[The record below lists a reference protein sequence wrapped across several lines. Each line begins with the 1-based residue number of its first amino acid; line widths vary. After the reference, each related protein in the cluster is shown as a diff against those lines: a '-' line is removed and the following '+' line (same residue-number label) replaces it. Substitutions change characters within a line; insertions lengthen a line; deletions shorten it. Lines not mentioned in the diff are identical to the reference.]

1 MDIVTYAILNGQIDS
16 AVSGIADIGMSA
28 DKTKLVFTLNDGTTR
43 ELSVDGLH
51 THSNLDDI
59 LEKFTVV
66 NGELYFDGKKVT
78 NENVDLSDYYKKE
91 EVDNRLNEK
100 VDKVVGKTLTS
111 NDFTDDYKTK
121 LDDLETNLDKKVDK
135 ETGKSLIEDTV
146 LTKIDTHLKDTTS
159 HLTKNEKEKLDELGK
174 QTETTTDAEGNKTVK
189 TNGVTSIYD
198 KNGNITSTTF
208 GGVKVNYKDGA
219 VESTKINNLEVKKN
233 NDGSSSLGDL
243 KLSKDE
249 NGNIFADDKPIT
261 NQTTTTTTETGN
273 TITTITNGNIKSVTE
288 KDNTGKVVSDKVL
301 VNDRDLSEIIQDG
314 SEWASKEDVNS
325 VLSDTYNEL
334 GW

>member
-100 VDKVVGKTLTS
+100 VDK
-111 NDFTDDYKTK
+111 
-121 LDDLETNLDKKVDK
+121 EI
-135 ETGKSLIEDTV
+135 GKSLIEDTV

-174 QTETTTDAEGNKTVK
+174 QTETTTDVEGNKIVK

-198 KNGNITSTTF
+198 KNGNITSTTI

-219 VESTKINNLEVKKN
+219 VESTKINNLEIKKN
-233 NDGSSSLGDL
+233 NDGSSNLGDL

-249 NGNIFADDKPIT
+249 NGNIFADNKPIT
-261 NQTTTTTTETGN
+261 DQTTTTTTETGN

-301 VNDRDLSEIIQDG
+301 VNDKDLSEIIQEG

-325 VLSDTYNEL
+325 VLSDTYSEL

>member
-16 AVSGIADIGMSA
+16 AVSGINDIGMSA

-100 VDKVVGKTLTS
+100 VDK
-111 NDFTDDYKTK
+111 
-121 LDDLETNLDKKVDK
+121 

-174 QTETTTDAEGNKTVK
+174 QTETTTDVEGNKIVK

-198 KNGNITSTTF
+198 KNGNIISTTI

-233 NDGSSSLGDL
+233 NDGSSNLGDL

-249 NGNIFADDKPIT
+249 NGNIFADNKPIT
-261 NQTTTTTTETGN
+261 DQTTTTTTETGN

-301 VNDRDLSEIIQDG
+301 VNDKDLSEIIQEG

>member
-100 VDKVVGKTLTS
+100 VDK
-111 NDFTDDYKTK
+111 
-121 LDDLETNLDKKVDK
+121 EI
-135 ETGKSLIEDTV
+135 GKSLIEDTV

-174 QTETTTDAEGNKTVK
+174 QTETTTDVEGNKTVK

-233 NDGSSSLGDL
+233 NDGSSNLGDL

-249 NGNIFADDKPIT
+249 NGNIFADNKPIT
-261 NQTTTTTTETGN
+261 DQTTTTTTETGN

-301 VNDRDLSEIIQDG
+301 VNDKDLSEIIQEG

-325 VLSDTYNEL
+325 VLSDTYSEL

>member
-100 VDKVVGKTLTS
+100 VDK
-111 NDFTDDYKTK
+111 
-121 LDDLETNLDKKVDK
+121 EI
-135 ETGKSLIEDTV
+135 GKSLIEDTV

-174 QTETTTDAEGNKTVK
+174 QTETTTDVEGNKIVK

-198 KNGNITSTTF
+198 KNGNITSTTI

-249 NGNIFADDKPIT
+249 NGNVFVDNKPIT
-261 NQTTTTTTETGN
+261 DQTTTTTTETGN

-301 VNDRDLSEIIQDG
+301 VNDKDLSEIIQDG

>member
-66 NGELYFDGKKVT
+66 DGELYFDGKKVA
-78 NENVDLSDYYKKE
+78 NGNVDLSGYYKKE
-91 EVDNRLNEK
+91 EVDNRLN
-100 VDKVVGKTLTS
+100 
-111 NDFTDDYKTK
+111 
-121 LDDLETNLDKKVDK
+121 KKVDK
-135 ETGKSLIEDTV
+135 EIGKSLIEDTV

-174 QTETTTDAEGNKTVK
+174 QTETTTDVEGNKIVK

-198 KNGNITSTTF
+198 KNGNIISTTI

-233 NDGSSSLGDL
+233 NDGSSNLGDL

-249 NGNIFADDKPIT
+249 NGNIFADNKPIT
-261 NQTTTTTTETGN
+261 DQTTTTTTETGN

-301 VNDRDLSEIIQDG
+301 VNDKDLSEIIQDG
-314 SEWASKEDVNS
+314 SEWATKEDVNS
-325 VLSDTYNEL
+325 VLSDTYSEL

>member
-66 NGELYFDGKKVT
+66 DGELYFDGKKVT

-174 QTETTTDAEGNKTVK
+174 QTETTTDVEGNKIVK

-249 NGNIFADDKPIT
+249 NGNVFVDNKPIT
-261 NQTTTTTTETGN
+261 DQTTTTTTETGN

-301 VNDRDLSEIIQDG
+301 VNDKDLSEIIQEG
-314 SEWASKEDVNS
+314 SEWATKEDVNNA
-325 VLSDTYNEL
+325 LSDTYNEL

>member
-100 VDKVVGKTLTS
+100 VDK
-111 NDFTDDYKTK
+111 
-121 LDDLETNLDKKVDK
+121 EI
-135 ETGKSLIEDTV
+135 GKSLIEDTV

-174 QTETTTDAEGNKTVK
+174 QTETTTDVEGNKIVK

-198 KNGNITSTTF
+198 KNGNITSTTI

-233 NDGSSSLGDL
+233 NDGSSNLGDL

-249 NGNIFADDKPIT
+249 NGNIFADNKPIT
-261 NQTTTTTTETGN
+261 DQTTTTTTETGN

-301 VNDRDLSEIIQDG
+301 VNDKDLSEIIQKG

-325 VLSDTYNEL
+325 VLSDTYSEL

>member
-100 VDKVVGKTLTS
+100 VDK
-111 NDFTDDYKTK
+111 
-121 LDDLETNLDKKVDK
+121 EI
-135 ETGKSLIEDTV
+135 GKSLIEDTV

-174 QTETTTDAEGNKTVK
+174 QTETTTDVEGNKIVK

-198 KNGNITSTTF
+198 KNGNITSTTV

-233 NDGSSSLGDL
+233 NDGSSNLGDL

-261 NQTTTTTTETGN
+261 NQTTTVTTETGN

-301 VNDRDLSEIIQDG
+301 VNDKDLSEIIQEG
-314 SEWASKEDVNS
+314 SEWASKEDVNN

>member
-66 NGELYFDGKKVT
+66 DGELYFDGKKVT

-100 VDKVVGKTLTS
+100 VDK
-111 NDFTDDYKTK
+111 
-121 LDDLETNLDKKVDK
+121 EI
-135 ETGKSLIEDTV
+135 GKSLIEDTV

-174 QTETTTDAEGNKTVK
+174 QTETTTDVEGNKIVK

-233 NDGSSSLGDL
+233 NDGSSNLGDL

-261 NQTTTTTTETGN
+261 DQTTTATTETGN

-288 KDNTGKVVSDKVL
+288 KDNTGKVVSNKVL
-301 VNDRDLSEIIQDG
+301 VNDKDLSEIIQEG

-325 VLSDTYNEL
+325 VLSDTYSDL